1 MQSGSTY
8 RDCFRGLDRRRTEI
22 CCVAF
27 AGQML
32 SGAQFAY
39 GPSYFYL
46 QAGMSVDNAYKLAV
60 VSPALAFI
68 GTVSS
73 WVLLTYFG
81 RRIIYLS
88 GIAGMTAVLCVIGII
103 SVVTNSTAGLW
114 VQAALCLVW
123 QLVYSLTLG
132 PITYSIIAET
142 SAMHLRAKTVVLA
155 RNTYNVVTVAS
166 LVIEP

>member
-1 MQSGSTY
+1 
-8 RDCFRGLDRRRTEI
+8 
-22 CCVAF
+22 
-27 AGQML
+27 ML
-32 SGAQFAY
+32 C
-39 GPSYFYL
+39 L
-46 QAGMSVDNAYKLAV
+46 
-60 VSPALAFI
+60 
-68 GTVSS
+68 
-73 WVLLTYFG
+73 
-81 RRIIYLS
+81 
-88 GIAGMTAVLCVIGII
+88 IGII
-103 SVVTNSTAGLW
+103 SVVTNSNAGLW

>member
-81 RRIIYLS
+81 RRVIYLC
-88 GIAGMTAVLCVIGII
+88 GISGMTVVLCLIGVI
-103 SVVTNSTAGLW
+103 SVVTHSNAGLW